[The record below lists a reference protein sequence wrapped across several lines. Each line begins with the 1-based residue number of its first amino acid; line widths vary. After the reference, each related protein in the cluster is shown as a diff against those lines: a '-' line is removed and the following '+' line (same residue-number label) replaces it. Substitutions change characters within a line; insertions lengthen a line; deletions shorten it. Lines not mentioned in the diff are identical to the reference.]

1 MSTFKINQEGKPS
14 LSAEQVLSFQQK
26 GAIHLSGVASREE
39 MSFFRPAINEAVKK
53 NNTETRKMEE
63 RDTYGKAFLQVM
75 NLWQADERVRKF
87 TLHNKFANIAAQL
100 LGVDRVRIYHD
111 QALYKEAGGG
121 ATPWHQDQYYWPL
134 DTQKTVTMWM
144 PLIDIDVPMG
154 MLTFAEGSHKDGLVK
169 SIPISDESQSLLE
182 AYVAEKGYPI
192 FRPDFME
199 AGDAT
204 FHYGHTLHKAPG
216 NSSNQLRE
224 VMTIIYYADGSV
236 ITTPENDA
244 QEADRLRWFDGMNPG
259 ELAASYLNPVVE

>member
-1 MSTFKINQEGKPS
+1 MKTTIIDQPFQVSEEAIAFFQKNRFIKLKNVLDAETLAYYGEAISKKVAEINTQDKPM
-14 LSAEQVLSFQQK
+14 EQ
-26 GAIHLSGVASREE
+26 
-39 MSFFRPAINEAVKK
+39 
-53 NNTETRKMEE
+53 

-75 NLWQADERVRKF
+75 NLWQTDERVRKF

-154 MLTFAEGSHKDGLVK
+154 MLTFAEGSHRDGLVK

-182 AYVAEKGYPI
+182 AYVADKGYPI

-236 ITTPENDA
+236 IAKPENDA

>member
-1 MSTFKINQEGKPS
+1 MDIFENKSDDQAF
-14 LSAEQVLSFQQK
+14 LSAEQVQHFQQK
-26 GAIHLSGVASREE
+26 GAIYIPGVATRDE
-39 MSFFRPAINEAVKK
+39 MDFFRPAINGAVQK
-53 NNTETRKMEE
+53 NNTEKRKMEE

-75 NLWQADERVRKF
+75 NLWEVDENVRKF
-87 TLHNKFANIAAQL
+87 SLNNKFAKIAAQL
-100 LGVDRVRIYHD
+100 LGVERVRIYHD
-111 QALYKEAGGG
+111 QALYKESGGG

-144 PLIDIDVPMG
+144 PLIDIDVSMG

-182 AYVAEKGYPI
+182 DYVAEKGYPI

-204 FHYGHTLHKAPG
+204 FHYGYTLHKAPG

-224 VMTIIYYADGSV
+224 VMTVIYYADGAV
-236 ITTPENDA
+236 VTQPENDY
-244 QEADRLRWFDGMNPG
+244 QEADRKRWFNGLNPG
-259 ELAASYLNPVVE
+259 ELAASILNPVV